1 MVDEI
6 PKSEPLKTE
15 PEKPLATKYEDGTH
29 LNWRLSMRAP
39 AWRPPTD
46 VFEAEDTVVVRVEI
60 GGMRED
66 DFSIEL
72 NGRDLTIRGVRQD
85 IQERRA
91 YHQMEIR
98 FGEFIINLK
107 LPDHVDSDRVQAVYS
122 DGFLRVSLPKA
133 LPRQIPIID

>member
-6 PKSEPLKTE
+6 PKPEPLQTE
-15 PEKPLATKYEDGTH
+15 PEKPLDTKYKDDTH

-46 VFEAEDTVVVRVEI
+46 VYEAEDSVVVRVEI
-60 GGMRED
+60 SGMVED

-72 NGRDLTIRGVRQD
+72 NGRDLTIRGTRQD
-85 IQERRA
+85 IPERRS

-107 LPDHVDSDRVQAVYS
+107 LPDHVDTDRVQAIYNN
-122 DGFLRVSLPKA
+122 GFLRISLPKA